1 MIFITPLAICS
12 RIANTC
18 MRWSGIFKGLSQDG
32 GQADFSKNL
41 LASLFNK
48 GLFNE
53 SAGSISLDSTFK
65 GTGRRQNYI

>member
-12 RIANTC
+12 RIANTF
-18 MRWSGIFKGLSQDG
+18 MRWRGIFKGLSQDW

-48 GLFNE
+48 GHSNE
-53 SAGSISLDSTFK
+53 SAGSISLDSAFK
-65 GTGRRQNYI
+65 GTGQQNEI

>member
-1 MIFITPLAICS
+1 MIFITLLAICS

-18 MRWSGIFKGLSQDG
+18 MRWRGIFKGLSQGG

-48 GLFNE
+48 SLSNE
-53 SAGSISLDSTFK
+53 SAGSISLDRAFK
-65 GTGRRQNYI
+65 GTGQQNEI